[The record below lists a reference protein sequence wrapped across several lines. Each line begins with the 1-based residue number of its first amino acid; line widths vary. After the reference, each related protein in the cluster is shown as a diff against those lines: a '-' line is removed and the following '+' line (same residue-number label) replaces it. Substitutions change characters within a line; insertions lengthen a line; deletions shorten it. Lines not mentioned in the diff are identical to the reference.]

1 MVYKLYRME
10 NSKTV
15 SWSEKIG
22 SLNLKIALLDMRRDK
37 NIDENTKLYFE
48 RETMEKEL
56 KLLLKQAISEENTQI
71 YSERES
77 MKLLMKQ
84 AIRG

>member
-1 MVYKLYRME
+1 MLYKLYIME

-71 YSERES
+71 YSERET

>member
-1 MVYKLYRME
+1 MLYKLYRME

-71 YSERES
+71 YSERET

>member
-1 MVYKLYRME
+1 ME

-71 YSERES
+71 YSERET

>member
-1 MVYKLYRME
+1 MLYKLYIME
-10 NSKTV
+10 NSTTV

-37 NIDENTKLYFE
+37 NRDENTKLYLE

-56 KLLLKQAISEENTQI
+56 KLLLKQAISDENTEEI
-71 YSERES
+71 N
-77 MKLLMKQ
+77 
-84 AIRG
+84 